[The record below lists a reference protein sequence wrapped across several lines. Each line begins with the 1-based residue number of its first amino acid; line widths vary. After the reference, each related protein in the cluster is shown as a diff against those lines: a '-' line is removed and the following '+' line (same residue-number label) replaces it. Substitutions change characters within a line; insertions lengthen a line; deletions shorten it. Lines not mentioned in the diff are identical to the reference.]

1 MFICLVPVTNHVEMA
16 PSSFTSQQIYFVA
29 QRPSSFTTRQIYFV
43 AQHPPSY
50 TMINTCFHISN
61 RPWREEPGNEFR
73 SRISTVQAALPI
85 FLDRLF
91 TCQFY
96 GLIPPIDS
104 FFPWNVKYKTIKVLQ
119 VCSTSRHCC
128 TVCKSLFYI
137 LTYLGTS
144 SYGSKSIVPC
154 VTLFP

>member
-1 MFICLVPVTNHVEMA
+1 MFICLVPKISQVMLKWRHRA
-16 PSSFTSQQIYFVA
+16 SHLSRFTLWHNGHRASQLG
-29 QRPSSFTTRQIYFV
+29 RFTLW
-43 AQHPPSY
+43 Y
-50 TMINTCFHISN
+50 TMVNTCFHISN
-61 RPWREEPGNEFR
+61 CPWREEPGKEFR
-73 SRISTVQAALPI
+73 SRILTVQAELPI

-119 VCSTSRHCC
+119 VCSTSS
-128 TVCKSLFYI
+128 TVCKSIFYI
-137 LTYLGTS
+137 LTYSGAS

>member
-1 MFICLVPVTNHVEMA
+1 MFISGSKNITSHVEMA

-50 TMINTCFHISN
+50 TMVNTCFHISN
-61 RPWREEPGNEFR
+61 CPWREEPGNEFR
-73 SRISTVQAALPI
+73 SRISTVQAELPI
-85 FLDRLF
+85 FLDHLF

-96 GLIPPIDS
+96 GLIPPINL

-119 VCSTSRHCC
+119 VCSTSS

-137 LTYLGTS
+137 LTYLGAS

>member
-1 MFICLVPVTNHVEMA
+1 MFICLVPKISQVMLKWRRRASHL
-16 PSSFTSQQIYFVA
+16 SRFTLWHNGHRASQLG
-29 QRPSSFTTRQIYFV
+29 RFTLW
-43 AQHPPSY
+43 Y
-50 TMINTCFHISN
+50 TMVNTCFHISN

-73 SRISTVQAALPI
+73 SRILTVQAELPI

-96 GLIPPIDS
+96 GLIPPINS

-119 VCSTSRHCC
+119 VCSSSSS
-128 TVCKSLFYI
+128 VCKSLFYI
-137 LTYLGTS
+137 LTYSGAS